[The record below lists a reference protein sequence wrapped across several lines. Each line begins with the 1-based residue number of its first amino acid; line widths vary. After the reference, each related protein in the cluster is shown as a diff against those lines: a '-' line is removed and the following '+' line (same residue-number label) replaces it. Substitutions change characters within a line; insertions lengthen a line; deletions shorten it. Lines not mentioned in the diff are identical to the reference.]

1 MKGLTDVPGI
11 LVGHATDAEALTGCT
26 VILCGSE
33 AVGGVDIRGSATG
46 TCEIEALNPGH
57 VAPNVHGIC
66 LAGGSSFGLE
76 ASSGVRRVLER
87 RGIGFDTGI
96 THVPIVPSAIL
107 FDLGL
112 ARAGMR
118 PGREMGEKATL
129 AATDAAVP
137 EGNVGAGAG
146 ATVGKL
152 FGLRQAMKSGIG
164 SASLRIGPHVI
175 VAALV
180 AVNALGD
187 VIDPDSHRI
196 IAGARKTP
204 DSREFIDSTAMMRHG
219 VPVGGFAR
227 SNSRNNTT
235 LAVIAT
241 NARLDRVQTNKL
253 AALASLGVARTISPV
268 NTMSDGDIT
277 FALSLGNEKATVDE
291 LGVTAADALAMAVV
305 RAVRAAKTV
314 AGLPGLAS

>member
-11 LVGHATDAEALTGCT
+11 LVGHATDAGALTGCT

-33 AVGGVDIRGSATG
+33 AFGGVDIRGSATG

-87 RGIGFDTGI
+87 RGIGFNAGVA
-96 THVPIVPSAIL
+96 HVPIVPSAIL

-112 ARAGMR
+112 AKAGVR
-118 PGREMGEKATL
+118 PDREMGEKATL
-129 AATDAAVP
+129 AASDGPVA
-137 EGNVGAGAG
+137 EGNVGAGTG

-152 FGLRQAMKSGIG
+152 FGMKQAMKSGIG
-164 SASLRIGPHVI
+164 SASLTIGPNLV

-187 VIDPDSHRI
+187 VIDPASRKI
-196 IAGARKTP
+196 LAGARKTP
-204 DSREFIDSTAMMRHG
+204 ESGEFIDSTAMLRHG

-227 SNSRNNTT
+227 TNSRNTT
-235 LAVIAT
+235 LAVVAT
-241 NARLDRVQTNKL
+241 NAKLDRVQTNKL

-277 FALSLGNEKATVDE
+277 FAISLGNERATVDE
-291 LGVTAADALAMAVV
+291 VGVTAAEVLSMAIL
-305 RAVRAAKTV
+305 RAVRAAKS
-314 AGLPGLAS
+314 AGGIPGLAG